1 MNFNLRY
8 KSLVFVVAVCFI
20 GALQAQES
28 SFFKVEFDAFSPPTK
43 DMIMSFEGEEP
54 MPFLANDIDGT
65 EHFLKNYKG
74 KVVFV
79 YFWNGECPSCLGQ
92 IASLNLLHKEESDRL
107 QIISFAD
114 ENKAEASFLAET
126 HGIEFPVLTNWRMLG
141 EAAYGIELGDPRLF
155 ALNQDGV
162 VVHVIPQEL
171 LEGKSDIYLELKNL
185 LEKVGRR

>member
-1 MNFNLRY
+1 
-8 KSLVFVVAVCFI
+8 
-20 GALQAQES
+20 
-28 SFFKVEFDAFSPPTK
+28 
-43 DMIMSFEGEEP
+43 MIMSFEGKEP

-126 HGIEFPVLTNWRMLG
+126 HGIEFLVLTNGRMLG
-141 EAAYGIELGDPRLF
+141 EAAYGIELGYPRLF

-171 LEGKSDIYLELKNL
+171 IEGKSDIYLELKNL

>member
-1 MNFNLRY
+1 MNFNLRRY
-8 KSLVFVVAVCFI
+8 SLVFVVTMCLIAS
-20 GALQAQES
+20 LQAQES

-43 DMIMSFEGEEP
+43 DMIKSFEGKEP
-54 MPFLANDIDGT
+54 MPFLANDIEGT

-74 KVVFV
+74 KAVFL
-79 YFWNGECPSCLGQ
+79 YFWNGECPSCLAQ

-114 ENKAEASFLAET
+114 EGKVDAKVLAESN
-126 HGIEFPVLTNWRMLG
+126 GIEFPVLTNGRMLG
-141 EAAYGIELGDPRLF
+141 EAAYGIELGYPRLF

-171 LEGKSDIYLELKNL
+171 LEEKSDIYLELKNL
-185 LEKVGRR
+185 LEKVGRH